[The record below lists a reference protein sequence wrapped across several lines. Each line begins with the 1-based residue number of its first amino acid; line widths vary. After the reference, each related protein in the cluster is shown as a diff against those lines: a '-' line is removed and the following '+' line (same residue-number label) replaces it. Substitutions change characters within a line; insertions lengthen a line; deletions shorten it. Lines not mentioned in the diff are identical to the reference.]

1 MSRIINNTVLSN
13 FAFADR
19 LDLLRAIF
27 QKAYLTPEVFREVE
41 AGIRDGYRFQER
53 TKKVVE
59 DREWLILTE
68 PNPRELEL
76 YHQILLRLDAG
87 EASCLAIAKG
97 RGWLF
102 LTDDLNARKAD
113 SQLDVRIS
121 GTIGVLRIA
130 VEKEL
135 ISIEEGNGLLHTMI
149 DNGYF
154 SPISDFSRLL

>member
-13 FAFADR
+13 FAFADK

-27 QKAYLTPEVFREVE
+27 QKAYLTSKVFNEVKD
-41 AGIRDGYRFQER
+41 GIRDGYRFQER
-53 TKKVVE
+53 TKKMVE
-59 DREWLILTE
+59 EREWLILIE

-76 YHQILLRLDAG
+76 YHQLLLRLDAG
-87 EASCLAIAKG
+87 EASCLAIAEG

-102 LTDDLNARKAD
+102 LTDDLNARKAAA
-113 SQLDVRIS
+113 QLDVRMS
-121 GTIGVLRIA
+121 GTIGVLRIG

-135 ISIEEGNGLLHTMI
+135 ISIEEGNGLLRIMI

-154 SPISDFSRLL
+154 SPISDLSLLL